1 MPAVREK
8 NIYDDLPV
16 RCEIFWGPAFFQ
28 DINGYKEMRKNRRY
42 PSVLEVTDIQRIQL
56 VKEIFATISTRY
68 DFLNRFLS
76 FRRDVFWRRF
86 AVSRMR
92 FFSTNRFL
100 DVATGTGDLAIEA
113 ARTHPGIRV
122 TGLDFVSEMMS
133 SGRHKV
139 LHMGFDRRIDLV
151 RGDALHLPFPSA
163 SVDVAAVAFGIRNMP
178 DRLAALREMAR
189 VVAPGGQ
196 VMVLEMTFPESRLFQ
211 KIYDIYLNRL
221 LPRLAR
227 LFSPNPAAY
236 LYLADSI
243 MNFPTPSQFSALMQ
257 QAGLID
263 VSAWPLTLGITQ
275 LHVGRRSEEVKA

>member
-1 MPAVREK
+1 MT
-8 NIYDDLPV
+8 
-16 RCEIFWGPAFFQ
+16 Q
-28 DINGYKEMRKNRRY
+28 NRRY
-42 PSVLEVTDIQRIQL
+42 PSVRKITDIQRIGL
-56 VKEIFATISTRY
+56 VKEIFSTISTRY

-86 AVSRMR
+86 AVARMS
-92 FFSTNRFL
+92 FFSTRRFL

-113 ARTHPGIRV
+113 ARTYPGIRV
-122 TGLDFVSEMMS
+122 TGLDFVAEMMAP
-133 SGRHKV
+133 GQHKIRR
-139 LHMGFDRRIDLV
+139 MGFDGRIDLV

-163 SVDVAAVAFGIRNMP
+163 SVDVTAVAFGIRNMP

-189 VVAPGGQ
+189 VVVPGGQ

-211 KIYDIYLNRL
+211 KIFDIYLNRL
-221 LPRLAR
+221 LPDLAR

-243 MNFPTPSQFSALMQ
+243 MNFPTPSQFSALMR

-263 VSAWPLTLGITQ
+263 VTAWPLTLGITQ
-275 LHVGRRSEEVKA
+275 LHVGRRPEAATS